1 VARPPIRAPAI
12 NPPAIPGPQPQ
23 PPRASAGV
31 GTEAADMAITAAA
44 EKTTAAFFTGFR
56 FTKMVVDVGNRIR
69 WLRPHG
75 QPKRSD
81 GI

>member
-1 VARPPIRAPAI
+1 
-12 NPPAIPGPQPQ
+12 
-23 PPRASAGV
+23 
-31 GTEAADMAITAAA
+31 MAITAAA